1 MPSERQFI
9 RSLQNRFPTRFPVET
24 GIGDDGAVIN
34 SAKECQQIVVTDLLL
49 DGTHFDLSATTP
61 ELIGRKALAVNLS
74 DLAAMA
80 CQPTAAFVSIA
91 IPRSLAKDESFLTR
105 LYDGMEEFTQR
116 YDFTIAGGDTNVWN
130 GPFAINVCLTGV
142 PMAKQAVLRSQALPG
157 DSLFVTGPLG
167 GSLHSGRHLTFEPKL
182 ETARRLVNQFTIH
195 AMMDISD
202 GLSID
207 LNRMMEASGTG
218 TIIESTLI
226 PIHHDVS
233 STLSAA
239 DRILHA
245 MNDGEDFE
253 LLFAAPAFLSES
265 TQPNGWPFIKIG
277 HVTNLPGI
285 YQIKTADGKV
295 SNLAEGGWQHL

>member
-9 RSLQNRFPTRFPVET
+9 RSLQKRFPARFPVET
-24 GIGDDGAVIN
+24 GIGDDGAVID
-34 SAKECQQIVVTDLLL
+34 SANDRQQVVVTDLLL
-49 DGTHFDLSATTP
+49 DGTHFDLTATTP
-61 ELIGRKALAVNLS
+61 ELVGRKAIAVNLS

-91 IPRSLAKDESFLTR
+91 IPRSLTTDESFLTR
-105 LYDGMEEFTQR
+105 LYDGMEEFTNK
-116 YDFTIAGGDTNVWN
+116 YNFTIAGGDTNVWN

-142 PMAKQAVLRSQALPG
+142 PMAKRAVLRSQAVPG

-167 GSLHSGRHLTFEPKL
+167 GSLHRGRHLTFEPRL
-182 ETARRLVNQFTIH
+182 ETARQLVNQFPIH

-218 TIIESTLI
+218 AIIDSMSI
-226 PIHHDVS
+226 PIHNDVS

-285 YQIKTADGKV
+285 YQIKTADGKA